1 MATFKV
7 ENFIAEVQSRGL
19 SKPNRF
25 EVVLTPPPC
34 VGNNTVLQINS
45 GGSAGSI
52 KTPNADGNIAR
63 LVSLFA
69 ENTQLPQTRINTS
82 RQQLFG
88 PPSFHAQ
95 NAEYGG
101 ESMGITFLL
110 DREMT
115 VKRFFDVWV
124 DGIVDRVSGVVAYQ
138 DEYMCQSLIINQL
151 DEQDNVMYTAR
162 FTDVFPVAV
171 NPVQLD
177 TGMNNQVSKLNVSFN
192 YRRWFW
198 YEAATPQPA
207 SQGFPVTPPPARTR
221 SGNFFGGANS
231 AGNVTL
237 LGSLNGI
244 QQEDPGAGS
253 FG

>member
-1 MATFKV
+1 MSTFKL

-19 SKPNRF
+19 AKPNRF
-25 EVVLTPPPC
+25 EVIITPPPC
-34 VGNNTVLQINS
+34 VGNNTVLQTNP
-45 GGSAGSI
+45 GGSPGSI
-52 KTPNADGNIAR
+52 RTPNADGNIAR
-63 LVSLFA
+63 LVSLMA

-82 RQQLFG
+82 RQQIFG
-88 PPSFHAQ
+88 PPSFHPQ

-101 ESMGITFLL
+101 DNLSISFHL

-124 DGIVDRVSGVVAYQ
+124 DGIVNRASGVVAYQ
-138 DEYMCQSLIINQL
+138 AEYMCQNLLINQL
-151 DEQDNVMYTAR
+151 DEQDNIMYQAR
-162 FTDVFPVAV
+162 FTDVFPVSV

-177 TGMNNQVSKLNVSFN
+177 SGLSNQVSKLNVTFN

-198 YEAATPQPA
+198 YEGTTAPAATQA
-207 SQGFPVTPPPARTR
+207 FPVTPPPPATR

-231 AGNVTL
+231 SGRVSI

-244 QQEDPGAGS
+244 QDFGGGAG
-253 FG
+253 G